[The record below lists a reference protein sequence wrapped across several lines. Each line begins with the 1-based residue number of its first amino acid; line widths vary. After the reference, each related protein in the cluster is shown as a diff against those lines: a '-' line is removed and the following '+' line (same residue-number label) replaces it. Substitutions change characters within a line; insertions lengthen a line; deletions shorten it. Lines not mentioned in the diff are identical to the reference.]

1 MNLTHSSELPKLADT
16 LYDEKKNDS
25 DEGFR
30 TMTPVDMIDAES
42 DILNPM
48 SDEIKRIRWK
58 VDKRLIP
65 MLALIYLCSYL
76 DRANIGNAKVA
87 GMETDLQLKP
97 GRFNTALSI
106 FYIGYVL
113 GEIPANMALKTIGPR
128 MWIPLVMLA
137 WGGVMIS
144 MAAIKNESGLYAGR
158 FFLGLAESGFA
169 PGPMFVISIWYIRQE
184 QAIRAG
190 LFFSAATVAG
200 AFGGVLAY
208 GISHMDGVSGLRGWQ
223 WIFIIEGIPTLVM
236 CVVAFFVLPDFPANA
251 KFLTPAERDLT
262 MKRLQADAGPANETE
277 FTWEQFWAAFKDWK
291 VYLHMSIGFFHA
303 IPHAALGLSIPS
315 IVEGFNFDHVTTQIM
330 TAPVYVVAC
339 LFTLAM
345 AHSSD
350 KRKERGYHATITI
363 LVSIAGYLLLVLTR
377 NASTAARYIS
387 LMICTSGNFA
397 FTPVALS
404 WPSANIGG
412 HTKRG
417 VALAMIIS
425 FAQIGSAIGGQL
437 YRDDDAPTYKRGHL
451 MSVGCLAVDIL
462 LVLLMKRMLVHEN
475 NRRELLTPEQFEK
488 ECSQAGLADR
498 HPDFRYYS

>member
-1 MNLTHSSELPKLADT
+1 MDRTHTGGPPRLPDS

-30 TMTPVDMIDAES
+30 TTTPVDMVDAES
-42 DILNPM
+42 DILDPM

-87 GMETDLQLKP
+87 GMETDLQIKP
-97 GRFNTALSI
+97 GHFNNALSI
-106 FYIGYVL
+106 FYVGYIL
-113 GEIPANMALKTIGPR
+113 GEIPANMALKKIGPR
-128 MWIPLVMLA
+128 LWIPLVMLA

-144 MAAIKNESGLYAGR
+144 MAAIKNEKGLYAGR

-169 PGPMFVISIWYIRQE
+169 PGPMFVISMWYIRQE

-190 LFFSAATVAG
+190 AFFSAATVAG
-200 AFGGVLAY
+200 AFGGILAY
-208 GISHMDGVSGLRGWQ
+208 GVAHMDGLSGLRGWQ
-223 WIFIIEGIPTLVM
+223 WIFIIEGLPTIIL
-236 CVVAFFVLPDFPANA
+236 CIVAFFVLPDFPATA
-251 KFLTPAERDLT
+251 TFLTSAERGLT

-277 FTWEQFWAAFKDWK
+277 FTWDQFWAAFKDWK
-291 VYLHMSIGFFHA
+291 VYLHMLIGFFHA
-303 IPHAALGLSIPS
+303 VPHAALGLSIPS

-330 TAPVYVVAC
+330 TAPVYAIAC

-350 KRKERGYHATITI
+350 KKKERGYHATVTI
-363 LVSIAGYLLLVLTR
+363 LVSMTGYLLLVFTR
-377 NASTAARYIS
+377 NASTAARYVS
-387 LMICTSGNFA
+387 LIVCTSGNFA

-451 MSVGCLAVDIL
+451 MSFGSLAVGLL
-462 LVLLMKRMLVHEN
+462 LVLLMKMMLVKEN
-475 NRRELLTPEQFEK
+475 NRREQLTPEQFAK
-488 ECSQAGLADR
+488 ESGQAGLADR